1 MAITS
6 ELIGKLGGEDV
17 ESTPI
22 SASLKG
28 SSSSQ
33 VLHTVNIPA
42 GETWLVAVVATGT
55 AGSSTGSNMPRIN
68 IGGVKVPQSTGHFAS
83 AEIMTKSGDV
93 IIESNS
99 SNTSSIEG
107 HVYTVKM

>member
-6 ELIGKLGGEDV
+6 ELIGKLGGADV

-28 SSSSQ
+28 NGSSQ

-55 AGSSTGSNMPRIN
+55 AGSSSSSSMPHIN
-68 IGGVKVPQSTGHFAS
+68 IGGAKVPQSTGHFAS
-83 AEIMTKSGDV
+83 AEIMTESGDV

-99 SNTSSIEG
+99 ITTSSIKG
-107 HVYTVKM
+107 HVYTVKV